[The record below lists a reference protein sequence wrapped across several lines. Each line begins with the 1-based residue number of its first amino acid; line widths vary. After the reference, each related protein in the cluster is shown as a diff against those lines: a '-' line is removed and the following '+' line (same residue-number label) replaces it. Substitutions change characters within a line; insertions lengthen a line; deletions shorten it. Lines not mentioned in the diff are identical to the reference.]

1 MYGMSYGK
9 NKKKRMQDG
18 GKTALAKMYG
28 DPNKITR
35 GDVIA
40 AATKNK
46 KQMGSTVARPMGK
59 AVDIQAPSS
68 FMQNNNKQKTMMY
81 GGMAAKKERKP
92 MNLGGTVKYFGNAYG
107 PRKPKT
113 VLS

>member
-1 MYGMSYGK
+1 MSYGK
-9 NKKKRMQDG
+9 KKKKKMQDG
-18 GKTALAKMYG
+18 GKTKLAGMYG

-59 AVDIQAPSS
+59 AVDMQAPSS
-68 FMQNNNKQKTMMY
+68 FMENTNKQKTMMY
-81 GGMAAKKERKP
+81 GGMAAKKKRVPMMMGDKVHGRGYNRSYGFRKP
-92 MNLGGTVKYFGNAYG
+92 QSV
-107 PRKPKT
+107 
-113 VLS
+113 

>member
-1 MYGMSYGK
+1 
-9 NKKKRMQDG
+9 MQDG
-18 GKTALAKMYG
+18 GTTDLAKMYG

-59 AVDIQAPSS
+59 AVDMQAPSS
-68 FMQNNNKQKTMMY
+68 FMENTNKQKTMMY
-81 GGMAAKKERKP
+81 GGMAAKKKRVPMMMGDKVHGRGYNRSYGFRKP
-92 MNLGGTVKYFGNAYG
+92 QSV
-107 PRKPKT
+107 
-113 VLS
+113 